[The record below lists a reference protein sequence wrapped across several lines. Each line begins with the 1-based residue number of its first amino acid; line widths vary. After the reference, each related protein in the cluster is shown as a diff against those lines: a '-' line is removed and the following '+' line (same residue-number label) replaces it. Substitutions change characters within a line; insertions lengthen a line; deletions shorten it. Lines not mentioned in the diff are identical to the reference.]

1 MSVRESI
8 LKIRESLNKY
18 ILDQEDIID
27 KVILSLLC
35 NGNILLEGAPVQV
48 KLDNQKS
55 IETNRCFLGRVQF
68 TPDLL
73 PSDIV
78 GSEVYLTD
86 DTKRGV

>member
-35 NGNILLEGAPVQV
+35 NGNILLEGAPGTGKTRQS
-48 KLDNQKS
+48 K
-55 IETNRCFLGRVQF
+55 
-68 TPDLL
+68 
-73 PSDIV
+73 
-78 GSEVYLTD
+78 VY
-86 DTKRGV
+86 RN